1 MLTEQQ
7 IEQFRANRAKGLDIV
22 PGTEDERVMHEA
34 VQESLR
40 IAAEMNGGYRTP
52 EEIRTLFE
60 RLTGHSVDEGFRIFP
75 PFTADFGKNITV
87 GANVF
92 FNSGC
97 RLQDHGGIFIGD
109 NVLFGHNAVLAT
121 LDHDLDPAR
130 RSLLH
135 CAPIHI
141 GNDVWVGAN
150 ATITKGVTVGDGA
163 VIAAGAVVTRDVP
176 PRTVV
181 GGVPAKVLKEID
193 ADAQRA
199 AAVA

>member
-40 IAAEMNGGYRTP
+40 IAAEMNGGYRTL
-52 EEIRTLFE
+52 EEIRSLFE
-60 RLTGHSVDEGFRIFP
+60 QLTGRGVDESFRIFP

-87 GANVF
+87 GRNVF

-97 RLQDHGGIFIGD
+97 RLQDHGGIFVGD
-109 NVLFGHNAVLAT
+109 NVLFGHNVVLAT

-135 CAPIHI
+135 CAPIRI
-141 GNDVWVGAN
+141 GNDVWMGAN

-181 GGVPAKVLKEID
+181 GGVPAKALKEIP
-193 ADAQRA
+193 
-199 AAVA
+199 

>member
-60 RLTGHSVDEGFRIFP
+60 RLTGRSVDEGFRIFP

-87 GANVF
+87 GRNVF

-97 RLQDHGGIFIGD
+97 RLQDHGGIFVGD
-109 NVLFGHNAVLAT
+109 NVLFGHNVVLAT

-141 GNDVWVGAN
+141 GNGVWVGAN

-181 GGVPAKVLKEID
+181 GGMPAKALKEIP
-193 ADAQRA
+193 
-199 AAVA
+199 